1 MATKV
6 SPTTSRI
13 RAGSRRGRKTAPR
26 RSPGPR
32 REQQTPPEIYV
43 RAGEGQWSGRYHRA
57 HLRNRRGYLE
67 LCWRDGERVRSFYLG
82 KAAKKFPTPAIA
94 HQVDQL
100 AGARRP
106 IAAARRAKTV

>member
-6 SPTTSRI
+6 SPTNSRI
-13 RAGSRRGRKTAPR
+13 RARSRRGRKTAPR

-32 REQQTPPEIYV
+32 RAQQTPPEIYV

-82 KAAKKFPTPAIA
+82 KAAKKFPTAGA
-94 HQVDQL
+94 ELRHLVLEQL
-100 AGARRP
+100 AGGAGRRG
-106 IAAARRAKTV
+106 KKG

>member
-13 RAGSRRGRKTAPR
+13 RARSRRGRKTAPR

-82 KAAKKFPTPAIA
+82 KAAKKFPT
-94 HQVDQL
+94 
-100 AGARRP
+100 AGAELRRP
-106 IAAARRAKTV
+106 PTSAPGDRAARRRSWA